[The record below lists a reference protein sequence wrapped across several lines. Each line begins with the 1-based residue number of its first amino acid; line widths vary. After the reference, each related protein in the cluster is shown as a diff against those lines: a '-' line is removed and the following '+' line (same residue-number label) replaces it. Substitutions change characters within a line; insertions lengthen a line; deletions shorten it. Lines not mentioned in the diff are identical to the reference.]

1 MGDDTKVTVWVRQL
15 QSVDGTAVENVD
27 DIKEEFKRG
36 TDIHDLKRK
45 LFPDYDYRM
54 YSKIQFYTPPSSAG
68 GGNWERKNPRT
79 KLEDGKTYGYFP
91 VADEQQRKSRF
102 VSFSCCVDVACFV
115 CSPVTLTCLS

>member
-27 DIKEEFKRG
+27 DVEVPVTGNNISA
-36 TDIHDLKRK
+36 LKRE

-54 YSKIQFYTPPSSAG
+54 YSKIQFYTPPPAG
-68 GGNWERKNPRT
+68 SVNVNWERTDPRT
-79 KLEDGKTYGYFP
+79 ELQKQTYGYFP

>member
-27 DIKEEFKRG
+27 DVEVPVTGNNISA
-36 TDIHDLKRK
+36 LKRE

-54 YSKIQFYTPPSSAG
+54 YSKIQLYTPPSSAG

-91 VADEQQRKSRF
+91 VAEGKLSLVSYRYGFLVAWTLLALF
-102 VSFSCCVDVACFV
+102 V
-115 CSPVTLTCLS
+115 LQ